1 MSYILDA
8 LKKAE
13 SERNLGAVPSLHA
26 TAGNNARPADERAQW
41 RKALPWL
48 LVLLMAG
55 ILLLALLWL
64 HPWSKT
70 TGEAATSSAPTP
82 PGENVAAIAP
92 SANAPY
98 QAPPP
103 VQAQAQPVAQP
114 ILRPT
119 ASTPQAAKPIIAAP
133 IIAAPVVE
141 APGAAASKA
150 EKPVP
155 PSAEKQH
162 ADATPADRSPAATT
176 AAPQPPPQQDAAK
189 LEEETVGT
197 VQDLPPNI
205 QRELPQVSV
214 NGYIY
219 AKNPLDRSVLINK
232 RLLHEGDTIAPDLL
246 LEKMTPK
253 GAILNFKGYRYRI
266 SF

>member
-13 SERNLGAVPSLHA
+13 SERNLGGVPSLHA
-26 TAGNNARPADERAQW
+26 AAANNAQHAGERSQW
-41 RKALPWL
+41 RRSLPWL

-64 HPWSKT
+64 RPWSKPTAEPAT
-70 TGEAATSSAPTP
+70 TPTP
-82 PGENVAAIAP
+82 ARPGENVASVAPKVVAQEQATPVVQSPAQPAAQPVLRPAASAP
-92 SANAPY
+92 SA
-98 QAPPP
+98 
-103 VQAQAQPVAQP
+103 
-114 ILRPT
+114 
-119 ASTPQAAKPIIAAP
+119 AKPAA
-133 IIAAPVVE
+133 AAPVAVT
-141 APGAAASKA
+141 SKTGNPTEQVA
-150 EKPVP
+150 EKHHTDTAQAGQGQAVT
-155 PSAEKQH
+155 
-162 ADATPADRSPAATT
+162 ATPAQ
-176 AAPQPPPQQDAAK
+176 APLSSQPQDAAR
-189 LEEETVGT
+189 LEEETVGPI
-197 VQDLPPNI
+197 QDLPTNI

-232 RLLHEGDTIAPDLL
+232 RLLHEGDTIAPDLV

>member
-13 SERNLGAVPSLHA
+13 SERNLGAVPTLHA
-26 TAGNNARPADERAQW
+26 TASNNARPVEGQASW

-64 HPWSKT
+64 HPWSKAT
-70 TGEAATSSAPTP
+70 DKGTDQAAISSASTP
-82 PGENVAAIAP
+82 SGESVAAIAP
-92 SANAPY
+92 NVNAPNHAPPLV
-98 QAPPP
+98 QAP
-103 VQAQAQPVAQP
+103 AQPIVQP
-114 ILRPT
+114 ILRPA
-119 ASTPQAAKPIIAAP
+119 ASTPQAVKPIP
-133 IIAAPVVE
+133 APVV
-141 APGAAASKA
+141 ATSKT
-150 EKPVP
+150 EKPVQ
-155 PSAEKQH
+155 PSAKKPNAE
-162 ADATPADRSPAATT
+162 APPAGQSPPAAT
-176 AAPQPPPQQDAAK
+176 AAPQPPPQDAAK
-189 LEEETVGT
+189 LEEEKIGT